1 MERKEKD
8 GGISMRMKEMV
19 KKMAVIAI
27 TAAVVFGSVQ
37 SGSITTEAKGTAFI
51 NKKASSVTP
60 TVKSAKRSN
69 EKVNVT
75 VSVPTSKVKKLG
87 NVKKITVA
95 YGSTKNSK
103 KFEALKAKVKVT
115 KKGKNQYTFTINN
128 KKLNSYKNAY
138 LTVRF
143 DGKSNWSKLVKVT
156 GKATKPNY
164 KMPKRDKD
172 GTYTKSILK
181 RFDQGLSQGTK
192 AFGDTL
198 GAFDDGDGWVYV
210 NVQYTRCAKCGH
222 TAFDFLKSND
232 DARDFTVC
240 ESCQTSANK
249 WNCIASISFDTKT
262 GKVVSGSDFV
272 LAKYPIG
279 TFFMEVE

>member
-1 MERKEKD
+1 MCRKFELTNNLLSLIILGMKIGHRKIRGAYNKEYKESPGMERKEKD

-60 TVKSAKRSN
+60 TVKSAKRSD

-156 GKATKPNY
+156 GKKANSSDSSYSYTLKCKDCDAEWHGSNMDKLVELHYQHSLDVYDAWVASFAPGKP
-164 KMPKRDKD
+164 
-172 GTYTKSILK
+172 S
-181 RFDQGLSQGTK
+181 
-192 AFGDTL
+192 
-198 GAFDDGDGWVYV
+198 FDDY
-210 NVQYTRCAKCGH
+210 
-222 TAFDFLKSND
+222 SNFVD
-232 DARDFTVC
+232 H
-240 ESCQTSANK
+240 
-249 WNCIASISFDTKT
+249 
-262 GKVVSGSDFV
+262 SGS
-272 LAKYPIG
+272 LQG
-279 TFFMEVE
+279 SR